1 MLIRSTHISLQPTI
15 LTLLLIH
22 LVMMILGD
30 FFLLPLAASNEYIA
44 KGKWWRVITSLL
56 VHVDLQH
63 FLSNSIFLFAL
74 GFSIEKQL
82 GHFSFFILFFLSGIS
97 GNISSYIIMPLEYIH
112 AGASGGIF
120 GLLGAQLFLLYNRY
134 RSSKPKEIA
143 IFSIMILL
151 LLLFTFFN
159 PSANP
164 ISHLTGLITG
174 GILTPFLTK
183 KNDGAKLI

>member
-44 KGKWWRVITSLL
+44 KGEWWRVITSLL

-63 FLSNSIFLFAL
+63 FLSNSIFCLLLVLLSKNNSDTFLFY
-74 GFSIEKQL
+74 SI
-82 GHFSFFILFFLSGIS
+82 FLSGIS

-174 GILTPFLTK
+174 GILTPF
-183 KNDGAKLI
+183 

>member
-1 MLIRSTHISLQPTI
+1 
-15 LTLLLIH
+15 
-22 LVMMILGD
+22 
-30 FFLLPLAASNEYIA
+30 
-44 KGKWWRVITSLL
+44 
-56 VHVDLQH
+56 
-63 FLSNSIFLFAL
+63 
-74 GFSIEKQL
+74 
-82 GHFSFFILFFLSGIS
+82 
-97 GNISSYIIMPLEYIH
+97 MPLEYIH

-183 KNDGAKLI
+183 KTMVQSLFNIKACTIDNFYIYLFT

>member
-44 KGKWWRVITSLL
+44 KGEWWRVITSLL

-63 FLSNSIFLFAL
+63 FLSNSIFCLLLVLLSKSNSDTFL
-74 GFSIEKQL
+74 
-82 GHFSFFILFFLSGIS
+82 FILFFLSGIS

-174 GILTPFLTK
+174 GILTPF
-183 KNDGAKLI
+183 